1 MQIPKN
7 ELTKWLLRTFQFE
20 SGEYREMLRARIE
33 DLANRDIEDS
43 MMEVYLRTSG
53 WNPEIANVYR
63 EFKKYLAQQ
72 EKQEENMSE
81 EMISKAQAKQALRQM
96 LRELA
101 AAAGYEFNEQEEL
114 AAARTNFV
122 TYLRALRATADL
134 DITGLESGDT
144 IEAGAAALALS
155 YLKEAEKTL
164 NDALTAR

>member
-1 MQIPKN
+1 MLPKT
-7 ELTKWLLRTFQFE
+7 ELDRWLLQTFQFE
-20 SGEYREMLRARIE
+20 SGEYREMLRMRIE
-33 DLANRDIEDS
+33 DLDRRTIEDS
-43 MMEVYLRTSG
+43 SIEAYLKSAG
-53 WNPEIANVYR
+53 FNPEIANVYR
-63 EFKKYLAQQ
+63 EFKKHLNNKQQ
-72 EKQEENMSE
+72 EKNMSD
-81 EMISKAQAKQALRQM
+81 EMISKAQAKQALRQL

-144 IEAGAAALALS
+144 VEAGAAALALS
-155 YLKEAEKTL
+155 YLKEAEKVL